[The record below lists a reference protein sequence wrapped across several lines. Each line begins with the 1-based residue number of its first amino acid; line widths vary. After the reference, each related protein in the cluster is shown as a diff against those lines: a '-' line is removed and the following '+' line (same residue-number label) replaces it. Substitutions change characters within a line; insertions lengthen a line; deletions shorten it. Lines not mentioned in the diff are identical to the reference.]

1 MKKYVSVVACL
12 FLLTFNAKAQSAEDS
27 VKTAI
32 NKLFAA
38 MKNGDSRALV
48 ECFADSAILQ
58 TVVEKNGSVSVQ
70 TEPVKDFADFV
81 GTQKQGDAD
90 ERITFDMVG
99 TDGALAIAW
108 TPYKFYYKGNFS
120 HCGIDSYQLV
130 RINGIWK
137 IQYLIDTRRKTNCG
151 E

>member
-1 MKKYVSVVACL
+1 MKKCVSVFACL
-12 FLLTFNAKAQSAEDS
+12 FFLTFNVKAQSAEDS
-27 VKTAI
+27 VKTTI

-38 MKNGDSRALV
+38 MKNGDSKALV

-58 TVVEKNGSVSVQ
+58 SVVEKNGAVSVQ

-81 GTQKQGDAD
+81 ATQKQGDAD
-90 ERITFDMVG
+90 ERISFDMVKA
-99 TDGALAIAW
+99 DGALAVAW

-137 IQYLIDTRRKTNCG
+137 IQYLIDTRRKANCG

>member
-1 MKKYVSVVACL
+1 MKKYVSVVACF
-12 FLLTFNAKAQSAEDS
+12 FLLIFDVKAQSAEDS
-27 VKTAI
+27 VKATI

-38 MKNGDSRALV
+38 MKNGDSKALV

-58 TVVEKNGSVSVQ
+58 TVAEKNGNVSVQ

-90 ERITFDMVG
+90 ERITFDMVK

-108 TPYKFYYKGNFS
+108 TPYKFYYKDNFS
-120 HCGIDSYQLV
+120 HCGVDSYQLV
-130 RINGIWK
+130 RINGTWK